1 MIGNGRR
8 GAARSLASV
17 GILGMLVFAAGCQS
31 SSPSSSPSSGT
42 SSDTIVIGIPG
53 TPQGVDLDRESGPQ
67 SWTIAGQVLDLGL
80 EWSRISYP
88 FQSDGGINN
97 NKIQGFTYPALQ
109 QQQTSPGLLTS
120 CDLSS
125 DGKTA
130 IYHLRHGVKS
140 AYGNELTSADVLFR
154 VKRALA
160 NNAIGAFL
168 LGAANAND
176 INKWQ
181 AVDKYTVKITSPT
194 PMPLICQI
202 NTNEYWTYLDGTE
215 IQKHETASD
224 PQANNWVPFH
234 GDGFGPYYITKW
246 IPGQEVDLSANP
258 YYWAGVPK
266 IKHIIYKVIPEAA
279 NRVALLQSGGIQMAE
294 GLAPQDIESLKGK
307 PGVNVAAV
315 RSNLSIYLV
324 MNNQE
329 TPFNNPKV
337 RQAINYAIDRDQ
349 IVSKVYLGLAHNWQ
363 GVMPSLYPG
372 YQSFNTYDYN
382 ISKAKQLL
390 AEAGYPNGFNTVL
403 SYNSGDAVQSNLAVV
418 LQSSLKQLGI
428 NATIQQQPP
437 GPYSDR
443 IQSKKE
449 TFGLWLDFPIQPDLN
464 YSMRLFYLTGNA
476 VNYQNY
482 SNPQVDKILED
493 CVSLSG
499 QQRISCNQPAEQIIE
514 NDAPLGWIAEPDY
527 LIALSDKLAGWGWY
541 TTQYYHVSSMSYI
554 K

>member
-1 MIGNGRR
+1 MIKRGDRR
-8 GAARSLASV
+8 ASRLLASF
-17 GILGMLVFAAGCQS
+17 GMLAMLVFAAGCQS
-31 SSPSSSPSSGT
+31 SSQSSSSGGGKP
-42 SSDTIVIGIPG
+42 SDTLVIGIPG
-53 TPQGVDLDRESGPQ
+53 TPQGVDLDREAGPQ
-67 SWTIAGQVLDLGL
+67 SWTIAGQVLDLGM
-80 EWSRISYP
+80 EWSRVPYP
-88 FQSDGGINN
+88 YEPDGGINN
-97 NKIQGFTYPALQ
+97 NSISGFTYPALKE
-109 QQQTSPGLLTS
+109 QQTSPGLLTA

-130 IYHLRHGVKS
+130 TYHLRQGVKS
-140 AYGNELTSADVLFR
+140 AVGNEFTSADVLFR

-168 LGAANAND
+168 LGAANAAD
-176 INKWQ
+176 INKWK
-181 AVDKYTVKITSPT
+181 AVDKYTVQITSPT
-194 PMPLICQI
+194 PMPLICPI
-202 NTNEYWTYLDGTE
+202 NTNEYWTYLDSTE
-215 IQKHETASD
+215 IQKHVTSSD

-234 GDGFGPYYITKW
+234 GDSFGPYYITKW
-246 IPGQEVDLSANP
+246 TPGQEVDLSANP
-258 YYWAGVPK
+258 NYWGGVPK
-266 IKHIIYKVIPEAA
+266 IKRIIYKVVPEAA

-307 PGVNVAAV
+307 SGVHVAAV
-315 RSNLSIYLV
+315 RSSLSIYLV

-329 TPFNNPKV
+329 APFNNPKV

-372 YQSFNTYDYN
+372 YVNFNTYDYN

-390 AEAGYPNGFNTVL
+390 SEAGYPNGFSTVL

-418 LQSSLKQLGI
+418 LQSSFKQLGI

-482 SNPQVDKILED
+482 SNPQIDKILQD

-499 QQRISCNQPAEQIIE
+499 QDRINCNQSAEQIIE
-514 NDAPLGWIAEPDY
+514 NDATLGWIAEPDY
-527 LIALSDKLAGWGWY
+527 LIGLSDKLAGWGWY
-541 TTQYYHVSSMSYI
+541 TTQYYHVASMSYT